1 MALINKQ
8 DTNGS
13 KGVLAKGE
21 LGYDDYASGGDAGRV
36 YVGDGSSNIALAK
49 KSELEA
55 NTWRGISDSVSST
68 DTGTSASSKAVKTAY
83 DKANHGHPYNTV
95 IGTDTDLN
103 TSGSTIIDN
112 IYVTDGVITS
122 MGTRT
127 LTAADLGAV
136 KLGSTLYKYRIY
148 HVWDHSS
155 AGREYLADKML
166 VGTSREAAGTFSSYS
181 GSGTYYREYEFFR
194 SII

>member
-13 KGVLAKGE
+13 KGVLDKGE

-36 YVGDGSSNIALAK
+36 YVGNGSSNIALAK

-68 DTGTSASSKAVKTAY
+68 DTGISASSKAVKTAY

-112 IYVTDGVITS
+112 IYVTDGVVTS

-136 KLGSTLYKYRIY
+136 KLGSTLYKYLISY
-148 HVWDHSS
+148 TDNSTG
-155 AGREYLADKML
+155 GRSYYEDKML
-166 VGTSREAAGTFSSYS
+166 VGTSREPYA
-181 GSGTYYREYEFFR
+181 TYYRSYGSVTYYKEYEFYR